1 MKNVLGSKRK
11 FRFEAEDTMKFRLV
25 FATAALL
32 FAALLVTT
40 PAAQASCTAATLTG
54 GYGFSTSG
62 GGSQT
67 SSSRFLP
74 NAFVGLAVFNGA
86 GNWAASFTASDN
98 GAISQGTLSGTYA
111 VSSNCTG
118 SFSTSSGDLNF
129 NFVVVNGGKEI
140 LAIETDSGRT
150 LTVDFLKQ

>member
-1 MKNVLGSKRK
+1 MPRESSSDTRRNAMKNVLGSKRK

-74 NAFVGLAVFNGA
+74 EAFVGLAVFKG
-86 GNWAASFTASDN
+86 
-98 GAISQGTLSGTYA
+98 
-111 VSSNCTG
+111 
-118 SFSTSSGDLNF
+118 
-129 NFVVVNGGKEI
+129 GGKWAGYFTGRDQGATI
-140 LAIETDSGRT
+140 SGELVCT
-150 LTVDFLKQ
+150 